1 MTGWQGGGS
10 SRQRCGPPR
19 AARWNAAPSRA
30 WRGAARHPRPR
41 ATPRVWR
48 RGCGERGR
56 VGRTRA
62 ARGGGGA
69 ARCDEED
76 GARRH
81 HRSGV
86 HRGRLRWGLW
96 VLVRAHPPRRPTWKP
111 GPTDATRDGP
121 SSAAAAVWPAPHT
134 RGERVWSWPLAAPAP
149 GRDGGG
155 SSHWSQLDCHGT
167 SGSWPR
173 CLRMGAAAACVG
185 GGGGCRHRDCAVF
198 GSPRDSMGV
207 HRCRSKRGPPSLVAG
222 KRCGELALANGRSS
236 QEACGHTGNA
246 LGGATLRLMATGSP
260 VQPCGGHEPP
270 TLASERVCSLLPLRQ
285 CPTTGQREPARRSL
299 QRRRRSFRGQAA
311 APPSSETA
319 FVSDGTV

>member
-185 GGGGCRHRDCAVF
+185 GGGG
-198 GSPRDSMGV
+198 GV
-207 HRCRSKRGPPSLVAG
+207 ATATVPSLAAPVI
-222 KRCGELALANGRSS
+222 RW
-236 QEACGHTGNA
+236 ACTVVG
-246 LGGATLRLMATGSP
+246 
-260 VQPCGGHEPP
+260 
-270 TLASERVCSLLPLRQ
+270 ASEAPRRLSRGSGVESWLWPMGGPLRRLVVTLGMLSGGPL
-285 CPTTGQREPARRSL
+285 CG
-299 QRRRRSFRGQAA
+299 
-311 APPSSETA
+311 
-319 FVSDGTV
+319 